1 MENPDGKNKL
11 SIFIRQTFKGYRW
24 ESDMALIIEIKIEKK
39 V

>member
-1 MENPDGKNKL
+1 MENPYRKTP
-11 SIFIRQTFKGYRW
+11 IRQTIKGCRW